1 MKVTNLLLPATIA
14 LLSAFSITAQEI
26 IPIDSTHLLSR
37 EQKFTLKYAKNP
49 DNIFG
54 DDNAVYLPLEVNHII
69 GDTTD
74 TKLVSVAKWEDA
86 YFVNNKEYRA
96 MLIIPLEAEVKTEKI
111 YSEMNVIYDHE
122 GNVHRLVLSNFAVG
136 KDTIQEKVLVKSN
149 IRGLF
154 VGATIYN
161 SKDEVIA
168 EVEGKYKNYSIT
180 DYFGNPPEL
189 KKKKTQFSFEKVRT
203 GCRYINERKST
214 SDIDMETLFR
224 YEFKIRDRSNTK

>member
-1 MKVTNLLLPATIA
+1 MKTNKLLLVAIA
-14 LLSAFSITAQEI
+14 VMCMFSVTAQDI

-37 EQKFTLKYAKNP
+37 SQKFALKYAKNP
-49 DNIFG
+49 KNIFG
-54 DDNAVYLPLEVNHII
+54 DDNSVYLPLEINNII

-149 IRGLF
+149 NSGMF

-189 KKKKTQFSFEKVRT
+189 KKNSGNIIIPQGLRIPSASWERVNIGNRYKWSEKWT
-203 GCRYINERKST
+203 DLKH
-214 SDIDMETLFR
+214 
-224 YEFKIRDRSNTK
+224 